1 MTDSNSNINRGL
13 EELAPVQGGAQAQS
27 ATVWGERL
35 LLFLRVMAGISML
48 NGLRYWAAVCGIAFV
63 PPGGFENQTMAW
75 QTATVFYAV
84 IDLVA
89 AVGLWLAAPWG
100 AVVWLTS
107 AVSMVVI
114 QIAFPQIYDD
124 ALLIVLFQPV
134 VIVGYLVLA
143 VMAAREQMQQS

>member
-1 MTDSNSNINRGL
+1 MTEQNAVPMIVD
-13 EELAPVQGGAQAQS
+13 LAPVKGGEEAKS
-27 ATVWGERL
+27 ATIWGQRL
-35 LLFLRVMAGISML
+35 LIFLRIMSGISML

-63 PPGGFENQTMAW
+63 AAGGFEAQPVAW

-114 QIAFPQIYDD
+114 QVLFPQIYDD
-124 ALLIVLFQPV
+124 SFLIVLFQPV
-134 VIVGYLVLA
+134 VIAIYLALA
-143 VMAAREQMQQS
+143 VLAAREQMQQPS

>member
-1 MTDSNSNINRGL
+1 MTDLNAGRNGQ
-13 EELAPVQGGAQAQS
+13 ELAPVQTGAEAQN
-27 ATVWGERL
+27 ATIWGQRL
-35 LLFLRVMAGISML
+35 LLFLRIMAGVSML
-48 NGLRYWAAVCGIAFV
+48 NGLRYWAIVTGIAFG
-63 PPGGFENQTMAW
+63 PPGGFEGQTMAW

-124 ALLIVLFQPV
+124 SIFIVMFQPI
-134 VIVGYLVLA
+134 VIAAYLFLA